1 MLSKR
6 GTFDPEG
13 PLWDTLNGVRHP
25 TWSCPLCNGGFDER
39 GGMAVAW
46 VSKYDMLSVL
56 SSPAGGGALSW
67 EVSQERVPRHNA
79 RH

>member
-6 GTFDPEG
+6 VTFDPEG

-25 TWSCPLCNGGFDER
+25 TWSCPFCNGGFDER

-46 VSKYDMLSVL
+46 VSKHDMLCCSEICARL
-56 SSPAGGGALSW
+56 Y
-67 EVSQERVPRHNA
+67 VPRDEPRFRA
-79 RH
+79 VDD